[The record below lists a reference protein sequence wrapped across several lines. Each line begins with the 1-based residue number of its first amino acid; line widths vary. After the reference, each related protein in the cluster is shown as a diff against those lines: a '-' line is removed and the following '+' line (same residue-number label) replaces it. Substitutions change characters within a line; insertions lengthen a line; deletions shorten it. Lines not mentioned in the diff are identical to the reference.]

1 MRKTFYFALSILLL
15 CSGCTLFG
23 NRSSAEDA
31 ETMARK
37 YLDSAVIYIDRKD
50 YHPAMLQLKEAEK
63 LLPQL
68 NDTKTC
74 YRICQYIGWIN
85 ENNGAGELALH
96 YQRLALKYARAYGKP
111 EYVVDV
117 LINQAN
123 TFFDMNLPDS
133 ALKANNEAAKFYK
146 QSDKSQQSVIQ
157 KNIAYYDMLHDS
169 LGQAEQ
175 HAYRAV
181 MLAQDSSAIGN
192 AMSLLCQIYLR
203 QNKDEK
209 AQMLMSIMPQNGSA
223 TLEYNRLLIRSGLA
237 ERTGN
242 YRLALE
248 DMKKLKALND
258 SLNAEQ
264 KHLDIVKIQNQ
275 YDKEVMQR
283 EKAEQKFGFSVA
295 IIGLLLI
302 IFGLTYWYFRRTQQ
316 LYKRYHDRI
325 SAIKDEMAAQ
335 LTARNITIEEMKQAA
350 DTKLMEI
357 EKLKKRLPAQLTT
370 GTDYDSISQTKL
382 GIDVLYIILHDEYIS
397 QFGKKE
403 QVAVTNIMRV
413 IDTRLAEIIANP
425 AYALTP
431 KETFFCIMERNGKDD
446 RHKAQSFCCS
456 EQAIRSTKSRLG
468 KKLDLSLL

>member
-1 MRKTFYFALSILLL
+1 
-15 CSGCTLFG
+15 
-23 NRSSAEDA
+23 
-31 ETMARK
+31 MARR
-37 YLDSAVIYIDRKD
+37 YLDSAVIYIERQD

-63 LLPQL
+63 LLPEL
-68 NDTKTC
+68 NDVKIC

-85 ENNGAGELALH
+85 ENSGASELALH
-96 YQRLALKYARAYGKP
+96 YQQLALKYAQAYGKP

-123 TFFDMNLPDS
+123 TLFDMNLPDS
-133 ALKANNEAAKFYK
+133 ALKVNNEAAKFYK
-146 QSDKSQQSVIQ
+146 QADKGQQSVIQ
-157 KNIAYYDMLHDS
+157 KNIAYYNMLNDS
-169 LGQAEQ
+169 LAQAEQ

-209 AQMLMSIMPQNGSA
+209 AQMLMSIMPKNGNT

-237 ERTGN
+237 ERVGN

-258 SLNAEQ
+258 SLSLEQ
-264 KHLDIVKIQNQ
+264 RHLDIVKIQNQ

-283 EKAEQKFGFSVA
+283 EKAEQKFGYSVA
-295 IIGLLLI
+295 IIALLLI

-325 SAIKDEMAAQ
+325 SIVKDEMTMQ
-335 LTARNITIEEMKQAA
+335 LMARNSTIEEMKQAI
-350 DTKLMEI
+350 DGKLLEI
-357 EKLKKRLPAQLTT
+357 EKLKNRLPAQLAS
-370 GTDYDSISQTKL
+370 GADYDSISQTKL
-382 GIDVLYIILHDEYIS
+382 GVDVLYSILHDENIS

-403 QVAVTNIMRV
+403 QVAVTGVMRV
-413 IDTRLAEIIANP
+413 IDAELAEIIADP

-446 RHKAQSFCCS
+446 RHKARSFCCS
-456 EQAIRSTKSRLG
+456 EQAVRSTKSRLG
-468 KKLDLSLL
+468 KKLNLELL

>member
-1 MRKTFYFALSILLL
+1 
-15 CSGCTLFG
+15 
-23 NRSSAEDA
+23 
-31 ETMARK
+31 
-37 YLDSAVIYIDRKD
+37 
-50 YHPAMLQLKEAEK
+50 
-63 LLPQL
+63 
-68 NDTKTC
+68 
-74 YRICQYIGWIN
+74 
-85 ENNGAGELALH
+85 
-96 YQRLALKYARAYGKP
+96 
-111 EYVVDV
+111 
-117 LINQAN
+117 
-123 TFFDMNLPDS
+123 
-133 ALKANNEAAKFYK
+133 
-146 QSDKSQQSVIQ
+146 
-157 KNIAYYDMLHDS
+157 
-169 LGQAEQ
+169 
-175 HAYRAV
+175 
-181 MLAQDSSAIGN
+181 
-192 AMSLLCQIYLR
+192 MSLLCQIYLR

-264 KHLDIVKIQNQ
+264 KHLDIMKIQNQ

-382 GIDVLYIILHDEYIS
+382 GIDVLYSILHDENIS